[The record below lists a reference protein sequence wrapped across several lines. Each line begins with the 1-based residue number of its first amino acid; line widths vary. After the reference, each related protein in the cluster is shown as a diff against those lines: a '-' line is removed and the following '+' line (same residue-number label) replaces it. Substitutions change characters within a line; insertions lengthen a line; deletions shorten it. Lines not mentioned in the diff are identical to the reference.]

1 MAIFNK
7 NETPTQ
13 PIISNS
19 KEAIASVIS
28 KDMKI
33 SGEIRFTGKA
43 RIDGTIDGN
52 IKGEHLILSE
62 TGKVFGDLELIS
74 LICHGSIEGNTKA
87 KEVTIHTT
95 ANMHGNTSAGNLSV
109 EPGATLSGDI
119 NSAAALKPEIKP
131 ALKPETK
138 PVTGK
143 TPVVKEKIGD

>member
-1 MAIFNK
+1 MSLFSKTDPPA
-7 NETPTQ
+7 Q
-13 PIISNS
+13 PIITNS

-62 TGKVFGDLELIS
+62 TGKVFGDLELVS
-74 LICHGSIEGNTKA
+74 LVCHGAIEGNTKA

-95 ANMHGNTSAGNLSV
+95 AKVHGNLSAGNLSV
-109 EPGATLSGDI
+109 EPGATLSGEI
-119 NSAAALKPEIKP
+119 TSAAAQKPEVKP
-131 ALKPETK
+131 SAPVKP
-138 PVTGK
+138 PVANT
-143 TPVVKEKIGD
+143 KEKTTA